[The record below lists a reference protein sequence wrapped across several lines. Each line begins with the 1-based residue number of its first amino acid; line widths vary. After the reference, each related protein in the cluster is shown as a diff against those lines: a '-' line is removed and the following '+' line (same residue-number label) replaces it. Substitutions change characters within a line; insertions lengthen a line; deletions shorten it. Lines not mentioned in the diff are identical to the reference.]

1 MSIHRPDGRERAGE
15 RFEYFMVRV
24 TRVEGDPDRVS
35 GMIERLGSGEKRS
48 FDTGEHLAQLVGAWS
63 NDVNMTPGTGDR
75 NAVRLGTDGSATPTG
90 V

>member
-1 MSIHRPDGRERAGE
+1 MSIHRPNGREGAGE

-24 TRVEGDPDRVS
+24 SRFDEDPDRVS

-48 FDTGEHLAQLVGAWS
+48 FATGEHLVQLVGAWFS
-63 NDVNMTPGTGDR
+63 DLNMTPETDDR
-75 NAVRLGTDGSATPTG
+75 NAVRPETDGSATPTG

>member
-24 TRVEGDPDRVS
+24 TRFESDPDRMS

-48 FDTGEHLAQLVGAWS
+48 FDTGEHLVQLVGAWS
-63 NDVNMTPGTGDR
+63 SDLNMTPGTDDR
-75 NAVRLGTDGSATPTG
+75 NAVRSGLDGSANPTG